1 MEISIAASYE
11 DMQVAQLYTE
21 TMQQR
26 QLIFW
31 QMLQERLLNHIWK
44 SLQYTGW
51 QWRNFVPHLRQLIF
65 ATIL

>member
-11 DMQVAQLYTE
+11 DMQVAQLYAE

-31 QMLQERLLNHIWK
+31 QMLQERLLNHI
-44 SLQYTGW
+44 
-51 QWRNFVPHLRQLIF
+51 
-65 ATIL
+65 

>member
-31 QMLQERLLNHIWK
+31 QMLQERLLNHI
-44 SLQYTGW
+44 
-51 QWRNFVPHLRQLIF
+51 
-65 ATIL
+65 